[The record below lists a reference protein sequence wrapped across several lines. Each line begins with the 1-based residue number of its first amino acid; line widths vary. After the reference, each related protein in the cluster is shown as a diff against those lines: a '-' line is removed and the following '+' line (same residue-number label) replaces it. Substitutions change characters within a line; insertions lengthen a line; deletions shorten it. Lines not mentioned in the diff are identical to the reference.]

1 MKNTFFTKR
10 NLLIL
15 IIASLL
21 VAGGIYVYSM
31 TSKINRVDIDRDDV
45 TNFDKVEKTDEKL
58 EKLKRDSKD
67 VTLVALIGSD
77 YSEYYETSS
86 SDATMILA
94 INKRTNEIK
103 LCSLMRD
110 IYLDLPEGG
119 KMNLNYTI
127 LDGGPAA
134 LLKTINYNFDLNI
147 DKFVQ
152 VDLERLPKII
162 DALGGVEIE
171 ITEEELQYINGYI
184 DHINKNNGTE
194 TEHITSAGLR
204 LLDGTQASAYSRIR
218 YTAGRDFKRT
228 ERQRDVLNALFVK
241 FKDISFTE
249 LPALINEI
257 LPLVT
262 TNLTNTEIITIA
274 KDGLSMGLSSLEQGR
289 FPSDA
294 NIINAE
300 FTDMYHMN
308 IDIEAT
314 AEELYN
320 FVFSVE

>member
-1 MKNTFFTKR
+1 MKEKAKKSNNKKAIIIISSI
-10 NLLIL
+10 LVLIL
-15 IIASLL
+15 ALIFT
-21 VAGGIYVYSM
+21 YVYTMSNKV
-31 TSKINRVDIDRDDV
+31 SRVEIDREDV
-45 TNFDKVEKTDEKL
+45 VNIGKETPKEQ
-58 EKLKRDSKD
+58 KD
-67 VTLVALIGSD
+67 VTLIALLGSD
-77 YSEYYETSS
+77 YSEYYETSA

-94 INKRTNEIK
+94 IDKKNNKIK

-110 IYLDLPEGG
+110 IYLDLPQGG

-127 LDGGPAA
+127 LDGGPASI
-134 LLKTINYNFDLNI
+134 LKTINYNFDLAI

-171 ITEEELQYINGYI
+171 ITGEELQYINGYI
-184 DHINKNNGTE
+184 DHIDKNNGTQ
-194 TEHITSAGLR
+194 TPHITTSGLQ
-204 LLDGTQASAYSRIR
+204 LLNGTQASAYSRIR

-241 FKDISFTE
+241 FKDINFTE
-249 LPALINEI
+249 LPGLINEI

-262 TNLTNTEIITIA
+262 TNLTNGEIISIA
-274 KDGLSMGLSSLEQGR
+274 KDGLSMGLSGLEQGR

-294 NIINAE
+294 NIINTE

-314 AEELYN
+314 TNELHN
-320 FVFSVE
+320 FLFSKE